1 MRDATLSPSEAFWW
15 DVLESQG
22 VPHDEIEK
30 ARRHGTLELLA
41 LERTIL
47 LDPTEFDVDETAAR
61 AGIDPKMLRR
71 LWRALGFPDP
81 RPGDKVFTQ
90 GDVEMLQ
97 TVASFIRDGTLSED
111 LVLQM
116 ARVIG
121 SSLARIAVAQ
131 VEASQLRKET
141 PEPDLSPEESEA
153 LEAREVERSAQLV
166 PMLSSVLDAVWRRHL
181 AVAVGRR
188 SARGEDPD
196 AHEIAVGF
204 ADLEGFTALS
214 QQLPEDELAELVDR
228 FESIAYDVVSS
239 REGRVVKMIGDEVMF
254 MADDVAEG
262 AEIALRL
269 AEAYAADEALAD
281 VRVGLASGRVLEL
294 EGDLYGPAVNLA
306 SRMVSLAYPGTV
318 LVSQEVVDALAGDER
333 FVARPIRPHHLKH
346 IGRVQLYA
354 LRRASDERTSQ
365 TLARARARRDARRA
379 WITERMAQRST

>member
-1 MRDATLSPSEAFWW
+1 MVDAALSPSEAFWW
-15 DVLESQG
+15 EVLESQG
-22 VPHDEIEK
+22 VPLDEIER
-30 ARRHGTLELLA
+30 ARRAGTLELLA

-47 LDPTEFDVDETAAR
+47 LDAPEYDVRATAER
-61 AGIDPKMLRR
+61 AGIDPSVLRR

-81 RPGDKVFTQ
+81 QPGDKVFTK
-90 GDVEMLQ
+90 GDVEMLR
-97 TVASFIRDGTLSED
+97 TVASFIDDGTLTED

-131 VEASQLRKET
+131 VEASQLRKESPG
-141 PEPDLSPEESEA
+141 PELAPEESEA
-153 LEAREVERSAQLV
+153 VEAREVERSAQLV
-166 PMLSSVLDAVWRRHL
+166 PMLSTVLDAVWRRHL

-214 QQLPEDELAELVDR
+214 QQLPEDELAQLVDR

-239 REGRVVKMIGDEVMF
+239 HDGRVVKMIGDEVMF
-254 MADDVAEG
+254 SADDIVQG
-262 AEIALRL
+262 AEIALLL
-269 AEAYAADEALAD
+269 AETYAADEALAD
-281 VRVGLASGRVLEL
+281 VRVGLAAGQVLEL

-318 LVSQEVVDALAGDER
+318 LVSQEVVDALAGNEG
-333 FVARPIRPHHLKH
+333 FVVRALRPHHLKH
-346 IGRVQLYA
+346 IGRVKLYA
-354 LRRASDERTSQ
+354 LRRATEQASSE

-379 WITERMAQRST
+379 WITERMAERSS